1 MKIIVTGCNGFI
13 GSHLCEAL
21 LTINDIKLG
30 PIKILGIDNMNDYY
44 DPSKKMKNLQHIQ
57 FIARNYNSD
66 NFMFMEQDIRNTK
79 CITEW
84 KPDIVIHLAAM
95 AGVRYSTQNPTLY
108 SDVNINGFIN
118 IIEQCRLIGCRLIYA
133 SSSSVYGLNTK
144 VPFNENDII
153 KKCNSPYAA
162 SKLSKEIF
170 AKMYSQLYNIE
181 TIGLRFFTVY
191 GPRGRPDMAPYK
203 FITKIMNE
211 ESIDK
216 YGDGNSMR
224 DYTYISD
231 IVSGIISC
239 ITVKLKNKSEI
250 YNLGNENPVSLNE
263 FIETCEKVTGKKA
276 IINYMENQQGDVPV
290 TYADISKAKEELG
303 YSPKVKILEGL
314 SYVYNSLII

>member
-57 FIARNYNSD
+57 FIARNYDND
-66 NFMFMEQDIRNTK
+66 NFMFMQQDIRNTK

-118 IIEQCRLIGCRLIYA
+118 IIEQCRLVGSRLIYA

>member
-21 LTINDIKLG
+21 LKINDIKLG

-57 FIARNYNSD
+57 SIARNYDYD
-66 NFMFMEQDIRNTK
+66 NFMFMQQDIRNTK
-79 CITEW
+79 CISEW

-118 IIEQCRLIGCRLIYA
+118 IIEQCRLVGCRLIYA

-144 VPFNENDII
+144 VPFNEEDTI

-276 IINYMENQQGDVPV
+276 IINYTENQQGDVPV

-303 YSPKVKILEGL
+303 YCPKVKILEGL
-314 SYVYNSLII
+314 SYVYNSLVN

>member
-13 GSHLCEAL
+13 GSHLCEAIL
-21 LTINDIKLG
+21 RINDIKLG

-57 FIARNYNSD
+57 FIARNYDND
-66 NFMFMEQDIRNTK
+66 NFMFMQQDIRNTK

-118 IIEQCRLIGCRLIYA
+118 IIEQCRLVGCRLIYA

-144 VPFNENDII
+144 VPFKEDDTI

-170 AKMYSQLYNIE
+170 AEMYSQLYDIE

-211 ESIDK
+211 ELIDK

-239 ITVKLKNKSEI
+239 ITIKLKNKSEI
-250 YNLGNENPVSLNE
+250 YNLGNENPISLNE

-314 SYVYNSLII
+314 SYVYNSLIT

>member
-1 MKIIVTGCNGFI
+1 MKILITGCNGFI
-13 GSHLCEAL
+13 GSHLCETL
-21 LTINDIKLG
+21 LRLNNIKLG
-30 PIKILGIDNMNDYY
+30 PIQILGIDNMNNYY
-44 DPSKKMKNLQHIQ
+44 DTSKKLKNLQHIQ
-57 FIARNYNSD
+57 LTAKHHNNDSFI
-66 NFMFMEQDIRNTK
+66 FMQEDIRNTK
-79 CITEW
+79 CIIEW
-84 KPDIVIHLAAM
+84 KPNIVIHLAAM
-95 AGVRYSTQNPTLY
+95 AGVRYSIQNPSLY
-108 SDVNINGFIN
+108 TDININGFIN

-144 VPFNENDII
+144 VPFNEDDPI

-170 AKMYSQLYNIE
+170 ANMYSQLYNIE

-203 FITKIMNE
+203 FITKIMNGE
-211 ESIDK
+211 IIDK

-239 ITVKLKNKSEI
+239 ITVKLKNNSEI
-250 YNLGNENPVSLNE
+250 YNLGNENPISLNE

-276 IINYMENQQGDVPV
+276 IINYMNNQDGDVPI
-290 TYADISKAKEELG
+290 TYANISKAKEELE

-314 SYVYNSLII
+314 TYVYNSLVN

>member
-57 FIARNYNSD
+57 FIARNYD

-162 SKLSKEIF
+162 CKLSKEIF